1 MSITVEKEAALNKQT
16 TLVKNFLPKWTGA
29 SVLIGAVA
37 GSFLPLLAKNNHE
50 NSTRILRP
58 GLPNKFKVPYLLSL
72 GAIVGSVAGTI
83 AGVIQSER
91 AKAHLKKTVPD
102 WEKADDQ
109 QLLSEAN
116 AYSPM
121 NETRQDSVSY
131 SMQGG
136 ALKGA

>member
-1 MSITVEKEAALNKQT
+1 M
-16 TLVKNFLPKWTGA
+16 
-29 SVLIGAVA
+29 
-37 GSFLPLLAKNNHE
+37 
-50 NSTRILRP
+50 
-58 GLPNKFKVPYLLSL
+58 PYLLSL

-83 AGVIQSER
+83 TGVIQSER
-91 AKAHLKKTVPD
+91 AKAHLKKSVPD

-116 AYSPM
+116 AYSPI

-136 ALKGA
+136 ALKGAQKGMLTGLVLGLGYQLANSNPLCGR